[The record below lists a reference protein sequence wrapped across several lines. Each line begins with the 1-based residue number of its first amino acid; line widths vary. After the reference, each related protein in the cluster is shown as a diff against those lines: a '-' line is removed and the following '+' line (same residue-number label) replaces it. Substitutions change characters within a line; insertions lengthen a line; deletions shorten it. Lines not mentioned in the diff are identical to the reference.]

1 VEKILMVRLLIA
13 DDHPLVLIGIRSLL
27 RADPEIEIL
36 AEANDGLQALE
47 MVRDLNPDVL
57 LLDMEMPRMGGVAV
71 ARQLSQ
77 EKHPVRILA
86 LSAHSDRH
94 YVQSILECGASGY
107 LLKDEVPD
115 IIIKAIHS
123 VAEGE
128 QGWISRK
135 AMSCMIGQREE
146 RVNIDMLKLT
156 RRNLEV
162 LRNVANGMTN
172 QEIALSLGIS
182 EKTVEK
188 HLRKAF
194 SKLGVVSRVEAA
206 VLITRF
212 KL

>member
-1 VEKILMVRLLIA
+1 MVRLLIV
-13 DDHPLVLIGIRSLL
+13 DDHPLVRIGLRSLL
-27 RADPEIEIL
+27 RADPEIDIID
-36 AEANDGLQALE
+36 EASDGLQALE
-47 MVRDLNPDVL
+47 LVRDLNPDVL
-57 LLDMEMPRMGGVAV
+57 LLDMEMPKMGGVAV

-77 EKHPVRILA
+77 EKNPVRILA

-94 YVQSILECGASGY
+94 YVQSALECGASGY

-115 IIIKAIHS
+115 IIIQAIHS
-123 VAEGE
+123 VAQGE

-135 AMSCMIGQREE
+135 AMSCMIGDHQEKASL
-146 RVNIDMLKLT
+146 DMLKLT

-162 LRNVANGMTN
+162 LRNVADGMTN

-194 SKLGVVSRVEAA
+194 TKLGVVSRVEAA